1 MQKENGVLNTV
12 GGCFQTMFL
21 FLVFFLVGA
30 GLVWWGWT
38 ILQNARAS
46 ADWPIVEGR
55 ITRSLVD
62 HSTDAEGGDSYS
74 PEVTFVY
81 VADGRSYE
89 GRTIKFGENSYSS
102 ERKAQEI
109 LSHYPMGQ
117 TVTVFYDP
125 AHPDKAVL
133 EPGVSGGSYIVLSIG
148 VLFVLIAFVTPIFI
162 FIRYLL
168 GKKAEEDGLMMH
180 HDK

>member
-1 MQKENGVLNTV
+1 LEVALQKENSFLNNV

-21 FLVFFLVGA
+21 FLVFLAVGA
-30 GLVWWGWT
+30 GLSWWGWT

-46 ADWPIVEGR
+46 VDWPSVEGQ
-55 ITRSLVD
+55 IIRSQVE

-81 VADGRSYE
+81 VAADDRSHE
-89 GRTIKFGENSYSS
+89 GGTIKFGENSYGS

-109 LSHYPMGQ
+109 LSRYPLGQ

-125 AHPDKAVL
+125 ANPDKAVL
-133 EPGVSGGSYIVLSIG
+133 EPGVSNGSYIVLGIG
-148 VLFVLIAFVTPIFI
+148 ALFVVIALFMPIFV
-162 FIRYLL
+162 FFRFVLN
-168 GKKAEEDGLMMH
+168 KNN
-180 HDK
+180 